1 MALRFDAHTRAGQPV
16 GAIQSD
22 WGNGLG
28 VGQKLRQTPRMKIT
42 SSLKVAALSA
52 CALLSACAERGGN
65 SVATTA
71 APKPGLWKLADADT
85 TIYLFGTVH
94 VLPKNFAWRSP
105 RIDAAIESA
114 DTLVL
119 EIADSGDDAKTA
131 ATFTN
136 LAISPGLP
144 PVADRV
150 PSDRRA
156 KLDGLIAKVGI
167 PAPAL
172 QSFES
177 WAVAI
182 TLAAGMLAE
191 MGISPDDGVETQLT
205 ADFKRLKRPISG
217 LETTPEQLGFFDT
230 LSEESQRTFLISM
243 VDEAA
248 NAKTEFDQMIA
259 AWASGDDKA
268 IAITFDD
275 EMRLSAE
282 MADVLLRQ
290 RNARWTDWVAK
301 RLDQPGTVFVA
312 VGAGHLAGDDSVQA
326 MLAKKGLK
334 VSRVQ

>member
-1 MALRFDAHTRAGQPV
+1 
-16 GAIQSD
+16 
-22 WGNGLG
+22 
-28 VGQKLRQTPRMKIT
+28 MKIIT
-42 SSLKVAALSA
+42 SLKVAALSA
-52 CALLSACAERGGN
+52 CAVLSACAERGGN
-65 SVATTA
+65 SVANA
-71 APKPGLWKLADADT
+71 PPPKPGLWKLADADT

-94 VLPKNFAWRSP
+94 VLPKDFKWRSP
-105 RIDAAIESA
+105 KIEAAIKSA
-114 DTLVL
+114 DSLVL
-119 EIADSGDDAKTA
+119 EIADSGDSAKMAT
-131 ATFTN
+131 TFTD

-150 PSDRRA
+150 PADRRA
-156 KLDGLIAKVGI
+156 KLGALIAKVGI

-191 MGISPDDGVETQLT
+191 LGVSPEDGVETQLT
-205 ADFKRLKRPISG
+205 ADFKALKRPIAG

-230 LSEESQRTFLISM
+230 LSEDSQRMFLISM
-243 VDEAA
+243 IDEAA
-248 NAKTEFDQMIA
+248 NAKVEFDQMTA

-268 IAITFDD
+268 IAISFDD
-275 EMRLSAE
+275 ELRLSQE

-290 RNARWTDWVAK
+290 RNARWTGWVAK

-334 VSRVQ
+334 VTRVQ